1 MLKIQASAQQVQ
13 NRHLGDLADRE
24 QFRRLKAYVFKQV
37 GKMVDDIASG
47 NVSPNPYTRGSEHS
61 ACMHC
66 PYSAICHRAQ
76 VEDIRNY
83 KAMKA
88 DDFWTR
94 IGKEDETDV

>member
-1 MLKIQASAQQVQ
+1 
-13 NRHLGDLADRE
+13 
-24 QFRRLKAYVFKQV
+24 
-37 GKMVDDIASG
+37 MVDDIASG